1 MKNKIKNA
9 FLTMSLSS
17 ILCVSSCTDESGAKA
32 LLEAQGYKNVK
43 ITGYRHFMAG
53 QDDTYSTGFEAIS
66 PNGTVVTG
74 AVTKAWGKGST
85 IRFD

>member
-1 MKNKIKNA
+1 MKNHSKIA
-9 FLTMSLSS
+9 LITVSLLS
-17 ILCVSSCTDESGAKA
+17 ILSLSSCTDESGTKA

-43 ITGYRHFMAG
+43 ITGYRYFMAG
-53 QDDTYSTGFEAIS
+53 QDDTYSTGFEATS
-66 PNGTVVTG
+66 PNGTLVTG